1 MKHALA
7 SPGPD
12 ELTGDC
18 IHASKR
24 CIPHDADAS
33 SLCFD
38 RAFKH
43 RMHLMGVYLINVYL
57 TGVHLMTVHLTGLH
71 LMGVCLLAAS
81 DAKKIAMCPQGEGGF
96 GNNCS

>member
-1 MKHALA
+1 MSLQATA
-7 SPGPD
+7 YTPPSAAYRTTPN
-12 ELTGDC
+12 
-18 IHASKR
+18 
-24 CIPHDADAS
+24 AS
-33 SLCFD
+33 SLCLD

-43 RMHLMGVYLINVYL
+43 RRHLIGVYLINVYL

-71 LMGVCLLAAS
+71 LIGVCLLAAS